1 MSFYKTGNILIINKI
16 ALFFPLLVWTGL
28 IYINWWQNKK
38 SRWELGRVILIP
50 LFIPFVYTF
59 AAYMT
64 KRGMKVPF
72 DPEWPLCFT
81 EEVVPRLKKLNVV
94 STWDWACGDAQN
106 SMTFQ
111 HINYIQDKI
120 YYITYAILLIGILST
135 SFKKM
140 EIFEE
145 PMIRN
150 FTITALFLALFG
162 NSMRWLN
169 DYGMYSEFLAHSLGV
184 ILTMTLSSFI
194 IIILG
199 LGSGI
204 GRY

>member
-1 MSFYKTGNILIINKI
+1 MFTDRLLKADSHEVKIIEDFSDLDAKT
-16 ALFFPLLVWTGL
+16 
-28 IYINWWQNKK
+28 
-38 SRWELGRVILIP
+38 
-50 LFIPFVYTF
+50 
-59 AAYMT
+59 
-64 KRGMKVPF
+64 
-72 DPEWPLCFT
+72 
-81 EEVVPRLKKLNVV
+81 V
-94 STWDWACGDAQN
+94 SDDIVENAQDT
-106 SMTFQ
+106 MTFK

-135 SFKKM
+135 GFKKM
-140 EIFEE
+140 AIFDK
-145 PMIRN
+145 PLIRN
-150 FTITALFLALFG
+150 FTVTALFLALFG

-169 DYGMYSEFLAHSLGV
+169 DYGMYSEFLSHSLGV

>member
-16 ALFFPLLVWTGL
+16 ALVTPLLMWITI
-28 IYINWWQNKK
+28 IYINWWQNIK
-38 SRWELGRVILIP
+38 SRWELGTVILIP
-50 LFIPFVYTF
+50 ILLPFIYTF
-59 AAYMT
+59 GAYMV
-64 KRGMKVPF
+64 KRGMKIPF

-81 EEVVPRLKKLNVV
+81 EGVSSRLRNLNVV
-94 STWDWACGDAQN
+94 SSWDWSCGDAQYT
-106 SMTFQ
+106 MTFQ

-169 DYGMYSEFLAHSLGV
+169 DYGMYSEFLSHSLGV